1 MMLNRQRNNS
11 EGDRGF
17 SLMITDRNH
26 LYWRR
31 RFKSSL
37 ICLLHFII
45 AASLFLVG
53 CAGGDRIRGGGADAV
68 DLTDRLLPLNSV
80 PSSDVHVKRRL
91 RVTRKGQGKDAL
103 VLIAPSSM
111 VASLQGI
118 SGAMVLEGSAAPV
131 FNVGDGIQMNL
142 FLKRAGTRHA
152 VGSRYFDPGRKAE
165 DRDWIPIAV
174 PLDLIVKDQ
183 LEIEI
188 SGGPQGDLVADWLAL
203 SSWHLVQRSNKP

>member
-1 MMLNRQRNNS
+1 M
-11 EGDRGF
+11 
-17 SLMITDRNH
+17 
-26 LYWRR
+26 
-31 RFKSSL
+31 
-37 ICLLHFII
+37 
-45 AASLFLVG
+45 
-53 CAGGDRIRGGGADAV
+53 
-68 DLTDRLLPLNSV
+68 DLTDRLLPMNPV
-80 PSSDVHVKRRL
+80 ASSDMHVKRRL
-91 RVTRKGQGKDAL
+91 RVTRKGQAKDAL

-118 SGAMVLEGSAAPV
+118 SGPMVLEGSAAPV

-152 VGSRYFDPGRKAE
+152 IGSRYFDPGRKAE